1 MADAADGGD
10 AEPRVD
16 GDPEEEEEEEEEEMQ
31 GESPWEVQDILEKH
45 QIAAMGRAQDEAL
58 LQVLGVTGHFDDLE
72 APDKVVELGAD
83 GTVSRPF
90 AVDEDDDDD
99 DGDAFDASAVEP
111 MSAFSLTSAEV
122 MAELQKRGMAA
133 KGFFNDDAKT
143 LQKLFDDE
151 HEARVESLRETHL
164 ARIRESKLQKA
175 RHRHR
180 IVIHRKL
187 REEAETIVAD
197 ADEQLCAWLKL
208 VARDGTPRD
217 VCLGAI
223 LKGALRCAAA
233 GRALAKA
240 LWANASVTSL
250 DLCRADLD
258 DATAAYVA
266 RATRAPGSRIVKLEL
281 DGNDVGPRACAEL
294 AEVLVSNGT
303 LTSLSLEGNDLT
315 RGGKLEKPFDGLCA
329 ALGKAKALTQLNL
342 WRCGLSEAAGRTL
355 AEGLRS
361 NDLLILVETGG
372 NDVLAEDQRDVDD
385 TLRRNRDALDDRSTT
400 AKAEARRRRTEAK
413 ERAVEEA
420 RREKAAEVDA
430 WIEQRRG
437 ERKAAREKAA
447 LEAKK
452 DEEEAAQRREA
463 KERTRREMLE
473 KQKSEGKKGGGK
485 KKKK

>member
-1 MADAADGGD
+1 M
-10 AEPRVD
+10 RVD
-16 GDPEEEEEEEEEEMQ
+16 D
-31 GESPWEVQDILEKH
+31 K
-45 QIAAMGRAQDEAL
+45 AAFERAAKRWSETWREGTREYRL
-58 LQVLGVTGHFDDLE
+58 LD
-72 APDKVVELGAD
+72 GAV
-83 GTVSRPF
+83 GLHGLAGASGSAKTPTVF
-90 AVDEDDDDD
+90 AHNHAHR
-99 DGDAFDASAVEP
+99 GSAVWVYGP
-111 MSAFSLTSAEV
+111 A
-122 MAELQKRGMAA
+122 
-133 KGFFNDDAKT
+133 T
-143 LQKLFDDE
+143 LSD
-151 HEARVESLRETHL
+151 
-164 ARIRESKLQKA
+164 
-175 RHRHR
+175 
-180 IVIHRKL
+180 
-187 REEAETIVAD
+187 
-197 ADEQLCAWLKL
+197 
-208 VARDGTPRD
+208 
-217 VCLGAI
+217 
-223 LKGALRCAAA
+223 
-233 GRALAKA
+233 
-240 LWANASVTSL
+240 
-250 DLCRADLD
+250 
-258 DATAAYVA
+258 
-266 RATRAPGSRIVKLEL
+266 
-281 DGNDVGPRACAEL
+281 
-294 AEVLVSNGT
+294 
-303 LTSLSLEGNDLT
+303 LSLEGNDLT

-437 ERKAAREKAA
+437 ERTAAREKAA